1 MPSLDDLLRARRAER
16 EALLWRATDL
26 LAADRR
32 VVAAWLGGSLG
43 RGEADDLSDLD
54 LWVAVADEDCPTVVA
69 GRREYASRFGRPLLV
84 LEAPQ
89 NAPAG
94 GGYLLTLYG
103 GKAGPLQVDWYWQ
116 PRSTARMPRQARVL
130 FDRAGLAQEEP
141 PAPLTQHERAARVSE
156 RVAFFWAMAAITA
169 KKIARG
175 QPWAALA
182 LLSTVARTLDGVR
195 ALLGDD
201 AGQAGYEDRRS
212 DSPPAEPAAQL
223 AGLRALAREMESL
236 TPRALALGAEVPA
249 EVVPQAYRFFD
260 LADAL
265 LNGASPAGEG
275 RR

>member
-1 MPSLDDLLRARRAER
+1 MPSLDDLLPARRAER
-16 EALLWRATDL
+16 AALLQRATDL

-54 LWVAVADEDCPTVVA
+54 LWVVVADEDCSGVIA
-69 GRREYASRFGRPLLV
+69 GRHEYAARLGRPLLV

-89 NAPAG
+89 NAPVG
-94 GGYLLTLYG
+94 GGYLLALYG
-103 GKAGPLQVDWYWQ
+103 GTAGPQQVDWYWQ
-116 PRSTARMPRQARVL
+116 PRSTARIPQQARVL
-130 FDRAGLAQEEP
+130 FDRVGLPPTAP
-141 PAPLTQHERAARVSE
+141 PAPLARHEHAAMVSE
-156 RVAFFWAMAAITA
+156 RVAFFWAMAAITT

-182 LLSTVARTLDGVR
+182 LLGTVARTLDGVR

-201 AGQAGYEDRRS
+201 AGQAGYEDRRA
-212 DSPPAEPAAQL
+212 DPPSAEPAAQL
-223 AGLRALAREMESL
+223 AGLRALGREMESL

-249 EVVPQAYRFFD
+249 EIVPQVCRFFD

-265 LNGASPAGEG
+265 VNAVPPGGEG
-275 RR
+275 AH